1 MDKHTPVNCYGM
13 IGLDPIPYNHGLRL
27 ALNAKN
33 TAIGTLMNKKIPDL
47 TIQPI
52 LVSEKPSFENIELK
66 HFQLL
71 KHLGSGGFSTVYL
84 AKCEI
89 DQRVCALKFIK
100 KDSITSAKKAKML
113 EN

>member
-1 MDKHTPVNCYGM
+1 M
-13 IGLDPIPYNHGLRL
+13 
-27 ALNAKN
+27 
-33 TAIGTLMNKKIPDL
+33 
-47 TIQPI
+47 QPI
-52 LVSEKPSFENIELK
+52 LVGERPSFENVELR

-89 DQRVCALKFIK
+89 DQKICALKFIK
-100 KDSITSAKKAKML
+100 KESITSSKKAKML